1 MATHWWS
8 AWCSWRIFWHRGCW
22 SIQGSR
28 GNFPWLWSAARR
40 VASYSWC
47 RGNTRDARV
56 SPDRSP
62 PLLWWPGDDK
72 KDQNW
77 HVLFSILFLFFP
89 LYLFLSVTCGEILH
103 CGTPQLTF
111 LQAQHWYAY
120 CFSKQGTQKY
130 PESFGMKDLVPIGCW
145 HRWHRKQVS
154 CQLFPLYS
162 ILRAPGLG
170 DRGRLC
176 NMVFKMNAATWK
188 YIKIPSASSFLTNI
202 TLM

>member
-1 MATHWWS
+1 MA
-8 AWCSWRIFWHRGCW
+8 WRWQKRPEWTCLVFN
-22 SIQGSR
+22 S
-28 GNFPWLWSAARR
+28 L
-40 VASYSWC
+40 Y
-47 RGNTRDARV
+47 
-56 SPDRSP
+56 
-62 PLLWWPGDDK
+62 
-72 KDQNW
+72 
-77 HVLFSILFLFFP
+77 LFFP
-89 LYLFLSVTCGEILH
+89 LIFFCLSHVGRFCTAGLL
-103 CGTPQLTF
+103 QLTF

-176 NMVFKMNAATWK
+176 KMVFQMNATTSK
-188 YIKIPSASSFLTNI
+188 YIKILSASSFFNKHHANVTFP
-202 TLM
+202 TC

>member
-1 MATHWWS
+1 MS
-8 AWCSWRIFWHRGCW
+8 CF
-22 SIQGSR
+22 Q
-28 GNFPWLWSAARR
+28 
-40 VASYSWC
+40 
-47 RGNTRDARV
+47 
-56 SPDRSP
+56 
-62 PLLWWPGDDK
+62 
-72 KDQNW
+72 
-77 HVLFSILFLFFP
+77 FSLSFFP
-89 LYLFLSVTCGEILH
+89 PYLLLSVTCREILH

-176 NMVFKMNAATWK
+176 NMVFKMNAATSK
-188 YIKIPSASSFLTNI
+188 YIKILSASSFFNKHHANVTFPTCQSCLSWNCDKKHADVPLFALLSLAQCLTYCI
-202 TLM
+202 HCWVVWQVWLLLFVSFY